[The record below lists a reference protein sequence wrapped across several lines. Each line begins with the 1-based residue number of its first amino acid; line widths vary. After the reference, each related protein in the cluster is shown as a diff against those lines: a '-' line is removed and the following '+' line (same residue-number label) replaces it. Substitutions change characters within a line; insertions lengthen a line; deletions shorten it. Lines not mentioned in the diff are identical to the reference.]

1 MFNFKQRGEL
11 DDLIHIFKWLKSNF
25 FLVKKKQLENIELQD
40 VIGVFANESRL
51 AILLHLSNKKEKIS
65 SLAKFLNLNI
75 QDTHRNVNK
84 MINTGILTKD
94 DAGFLR
100 IAPLGKITI
109 LLYPSFEFVF
119 KNRNYFLD
127 HTFENV
133 PEKFSQRIGVLNNCK
148 LTKGVV
154 KVLEQWKKIAEEA
167 EKYVKVI
174 ASQAPLEAVETTLQ
188 RASQGLKINLVLGE
202 NTIFPEAYPK
212 LLKKYQIGKLELN
225 GLFET
230 KMIKEIDFCIV
241 LSDKEASISFSRY
254 GGDVDIDQTFFGKE
268 KEFLEWCNDLF
279 EWVWSNGDATGTN
292 LGQKFK
298 IPQI

>member
-1 MFNFKQRGEL
+1 MANKEIFSL
-11 DDLIHIFKWLKSNF
+11 LI
-25 FLVKKKQLENIELQD
+25 KKQYENLKLQD

-51 AILLHLSNKKEKIS
+51 AILLHLANKKEKIS
-65 SLAKFLNLNI
+65 SLAKSLNLNI

-84 MINTGILTKD
+84 MMTAGVLQKD
-94 DAGFLR
+94 DLGFLNT
-100 IAPLGKITI
+100 APLGKITI
-109 LLYPSFEFVF
+109 LLYPSFDFVF
-119 KNRNYFLD
+119 KNRDYFLD
-127 HTFENV
+127 HTFERL
-133 PEKFSQRIGVLNNCK
+133 PKKFSQRIGVLNNCK
-148 LTKGVV
+148 LIKGVV

-167 EKYVKVI
+167 ETYVKVI

-188 RASQGLKINLVLGE
+188 RASQGLKVNLILGE

-225 GLFET
+225 GIFET

-241 LSDKEASISFSRY
+241 LSDKEASISFLRQ
-254 GGDVDIDQTFFGKE
+254 GGDVDIDQTFFGKDT
-268 KEFLEWCNDLF
+268 EFLEWCNELF